1 MGQNSKAT
9 DQIGTQKLIITGTD
23 HKKALRQCKIIYFL
37 RHMPNGPLSKSDH
50 CYSSPE
56 FNTNCSLVGWL
67 VWLTQ
72 YLMLMLMI
80 MVILILW
87 DLRLGCI
94 LQAQD
99 TNLWMRVPIRE
110 VFRKKMEW
118 MEIMSIKEGRRG
130 GDGLWRLLENSI
142 LFFEYL
148 PYREAV
154 KNYLGTLS

>member
-1 MGQNSKAT
+1 
-9 DQIGTQKLIITGTD
+9 
-23 HKKALRQCKIIYFL
+23 
-37 RHMPNGPLSKSDH
+37 MPNGPLSKSDH

-56 FNTNCSLVGWL
+56 FNTKCSLVDWL

-80 MVILILW
+80 MVILFLW
-87 DLRLGCI
+87 DLRIGCI

-110 VFRKKMEW
+110 VFQKKMEW

-148 PYREAV
+148 HYREAV
-154 KNYLGTLS
+154 KNYLADFFHLRGYPPSPLSRKLNTYLIGRLSKTT